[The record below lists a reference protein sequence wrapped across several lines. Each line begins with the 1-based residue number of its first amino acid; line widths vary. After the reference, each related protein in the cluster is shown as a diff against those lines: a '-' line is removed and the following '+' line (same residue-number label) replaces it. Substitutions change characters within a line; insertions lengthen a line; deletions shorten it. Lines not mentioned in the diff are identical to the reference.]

1 MFFRI
6 LPFFV
11 AVPIIELAILIK
23 LGKVIGVLETVY
35 IVVATAVL
43 GAYLA
48 QAQGAS
54 ALAAMRRDMSEA
66 RMPSEPI
73 MDGILILAGAVALL
87 TPGLV
92 TDLAGF
98 TALIPLTRRMI
109 KRFIRARI
117 ERRLGIVDISP
128 PGG

>member
-11 AVPIIELAILIK
+11 AVPIVELAILIR
-23 LGKVIGVLETVY
+23 LGKAIGVFETVY

-48 QAQGAS
+48 RAQGAS
-54 ALAAMRRDMSEA
+54 ALEDIRRDMSEGRTPA
-66 RMPSEPI
+66 EPV
-73 MDGILILAGAVALL
+73 MDGLLILAGAVALL

-98 TALIPLTRRMI
+98 AVLVPFTRRII

-117 ERRLGIVDISP
+117 ERRRGIVDISP
-128 PGG
+128 PDG

>member
-11 AVPIIELAILIK
+11 VVPIVELAILIK
-23 LGKVIGVLETVY
+23 LGKIIGVLETVY

-54 ALAAMRRDMSEA
+54 VLAAMRRDMDEA

-73 MDGILILAGAVALL
+73 MDGLLILAGAVALL
-87 TPGLV
+87 TPGLI

-98 TALIPLTRRMI
+98 VVLIPLTRRMV
-109 KRFIRARI
+109 KRFVRARI
-117 ERRLGIVDISP
+117 EKRLGIVDVSP
-128 PGG
+128 PAG

>member
-11 AVPIIELAILIK
+11 AVPIVELAILIK
-23 LGKVIGVLETVY
+23 LGEVIGGWETVY

-43 GAYLA
+43 GAHMA
-48 QAQGAS
+48 RAQGAS
-54 ALAAMRRDMSEA
+54 ALEAMRRDMSEA
-66 RMPSEPI
+66 RMPSGPI

-87 TPGLV
+87 TPGLI

-98 TALIPLTRRMI
+98 TVLIPLTRRMV

-128 PGG
+128 PAG

>member
-35 IVVATAVL
+35 VVIATAVL

-98 TALIPLTRRMI
+98 TVLIPLTRRMI
-109 KRFIRARI
+109 KRLIRARI

-128 PGG
+128 PAG

>member
-23 LGKVIGVLETVY
+23 LGEIIGGLETVY